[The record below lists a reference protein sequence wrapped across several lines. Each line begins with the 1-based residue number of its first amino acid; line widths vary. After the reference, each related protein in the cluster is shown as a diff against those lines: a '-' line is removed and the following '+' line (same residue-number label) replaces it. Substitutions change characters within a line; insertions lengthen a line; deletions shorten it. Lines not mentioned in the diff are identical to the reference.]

1 MKWIASI
8 VALFTAL
15 VSAQA
20 PATKSAAAP
29 AKRPTK
35 QYTMEQFPDTT
46 SIQGGYF
53 TADESKV
60 LFSSNKTG
68 IWNAYTVPAVSPAS
82 ASRRAKRSYHSR
94 SAVID
99 RRTTSTRWTSRRRN

>member
-46 SIQGGYF
+46 SIQDGYF
-53 TADESKV
+53 PGPVSDDEKW
-60 LFSSNKTG
+60 L
-68 IWNAYTVPAVSPAS
+68 AL
-82 ASRRAKRSYHSR
+82 
-94 SAVID
+94 D
-99 RRTTSTRWTSRRRN
+99 RPNTTSDSDDVLAQRQVPGNDRQQ